1 MTQSE
6 NKIGGKKMS
15 VIASISTAPR
25 DWWTRYCTNE
35 WKGMF

>member
-25 DWWTRYCTNE
+25 EWWTRYE
-35 WKGMF
+35 